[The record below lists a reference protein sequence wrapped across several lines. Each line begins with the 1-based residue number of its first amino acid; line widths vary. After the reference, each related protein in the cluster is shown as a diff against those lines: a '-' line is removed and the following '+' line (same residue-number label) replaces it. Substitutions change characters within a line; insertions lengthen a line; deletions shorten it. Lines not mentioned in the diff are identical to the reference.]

1 MLDKAVTARR
11 CLAWHGEVRHREAVK
26 SGRVESRSGTLW
38 MVRQSRHGKAS
49 PGMARQ
55 VEAVREGLAR
65 LGLSRQGTAVRAVEK

>member
-1 MLDKAVTARR
+1 M
-11 CLAWHGEVRHREAVK
+11 AWHGEVRHREAVK